1 MRAGEPIL
9 HGVRRG
15 ASAEVDEE
23 RGELR
28 MRRLYREDKP
38 KFYTIVMAFWVA
50 LGTFGI
56 FRGWSTL
63 SLVMCASMAASA
75 FLFIGTS
82 KKDAAWIAEH
92 GDPDEYEK
100 KMKQLEKEAALRAA
114 QEAEAAEVAPEFA
127 EMPERPFVD
136 AEGEIEEAVDADFEV
151 EK

>member
-1 MRAGEPIL
+1 
-9 HGVRRG
+9 
-15 ASAEVDEE
+15 
-23 RGELR
+23 

-56 FRGWSTL
+56 FRGWSIL

-82 KKDAAWIAEH
+82 KKDAEWIAEH

-114 QEAEAAEVAPEFA
+114 GRGCAGVCG
-127 EMPERPFVD
+127 D
-136 AEGEIEEAVDADFEV
+136 AGTSFCGRRGRD
-151 EK
+151 

>member
-1 MRAGEPIL
+1 MRK
-9 HGVRRG
+9 
-15 ASAEVDEE
+15 
-23 RGELR
+23 
-28 MRRLYREDKP
+28 LYREDKP

-82 KKDAAWIAEH
+82 KKDAEWIAEH

-114 QEAEAAEVAPEFA
+114 QEAAATAEAPDFS
-127 EMPERPFVD
+127 EMPEHPFVD

>member
-1 MRAGEPIL
+1 
-9 HGVRRG
+9 
-15 ASAEVDEE
+15 
-23 RGELR
+23 

-38 KFYTIVMAFWVA
+38 KFYTIVMAFWVV

-82 KKDAAWIAEH
+82 KKDAEWIAEH

-114 QEAEAAEVAPEFA
+114 QEAEAAATAESPEFS

-136 AEGEIEEAVDADFEV
+136 AEGEIEKAVDADFEV

>member
-1 MRAGEPIL
+1 MRK
-9 HGVRRG
+9 
-15 ASAEVDEE
+15 
-23 RGELR
+23 
-28 MRRLYREDKP
+28 LYREDKP

-82 KKDAAWIAEH
+82 KKDAEWIAEH

-114 QEAEAAEVAPEFA
+114 REAEAQAAPDVMDTAEPEFS

>member
-1 MRAGEPIL
+1 
-9 HGVRRG
+9 
-15 ASAEVDEE
+15 
-23 RGELR
+23 

-82 KKDAAWIAEH
+82 KKDAEWIAEH

-114 QEAEAAEVAPEFA
+114 QEAEAEAAEVEAPEFS

-136 AEGEIEEAVDADFEV
+136 AEGEIEEAVDADFDV

>member
-1 MRAGEPIL
+1 MRK
-9 HGVRRG
+9 
-15 ASAEVDEE
+15 
-23 RGELR
+23 
-28 MRRLYREDKP
+28 LYREDKP

-82 KKDAAWIAEH
+82 KKDAEWIAEH

-114 QEAEAAEVAPEFA
+114 QEAEAEAAEVEAPEFS

-136 AEGEIEEAVDADFEV
+136 AEGEIEEAVDADFDV

>member
-1 MRAGEPIL
+1 
-9 HGVRRG
+9 
-15 ASAEVDEE
+15 
-23 RGELR
+23 

-50 LGTFGI
+50 LGTLGI
-56 FRGWSTL
+56 FLGWSTL

-82 KKDAAWIAEH
+82 KKDAEWIAKY

-100 KMKQLEKEAALRAA
+100 KMQQLEKEAALRAA
-114 QEAEAAEVAPEFA
+114 QEAEAQADVMDTAEPEFS

>member
-1 MRAGEPIL
+1 
-9 HGVRRG
+9 
-15 ASAEVDEE
+15 
-23 RGELR
+23 

-82 KKDAAWIAEH
+82 KKDAEWIAEH

-114 QEAEAAEVAPEFA
+114 QEAEPEAAEVEAPEFS

-136 AEGEIEEAVDADFEV
+136 AEGEIEEAVDADFDV

>member
-1 MRAGEPIL
+1 
-9 HGVRRG
+9 
-15 ASAEVDEE
+15 
-23 RGELR
+23 

-82 KKDAAWIAEH
+82 KKDAEWIAEH

-114 QEAEAAEVAPEFA
+114 QEAEASEAAPEFA
-127 EMPERPFVD
+127 EMPERPLWMPRVRLKKPWM
-136 AEGEIEEAVDADFEV
+136 ADFEV

>member
-1 MRAGEPIL
+1 
-9 HGVRRG
+9 
-15 ASAEVDEE
+15 
-23 RGELR
+23 
-28 MRRLYREDKP
+28 
-38 KFYTIVMAFWVA
+38 
-50 LGTFGI
+50 
-56 FRGWSTL
+56 
-63 SLVMCASMAASA
+63 MCASMAASA

-114 QEAEAAEVAPEFA
+114 QEAEAHADVIDTAEPEFS

>member
-1 MRAGEPIL
+1 
-9 HGVRRG
+9 
-15 ASAEVDEE
+15 
-23 RGELR
+23 

-114 QEAEAAEVAPEFA
+114 QEAEAQADVMDVADTAAPEFS

>member
-1 MRAGEPIL
+1 MRK
-9 HGVRRG
+9 
-15 ASAEVDEE
+15 
-23 RGELR
+23 
-28 MRRLYREDKP
+28 LYREDKP

-50 LGTFGI
+50 LGTLGI
-56 FRGWSTL
+56 FLGWSTL

-82 KKDAAWIAEH
+82 KKDAEWIAKY

-100 KMKQLEKEAALRAA
+100 KMQQLEKEAALRAA
-114 QEAEAAEVAPEFA
+114 QETEAQADVMDTAEPEFS

>member
-1 MRAGEPIL
+1 
-9 HGVRRG
+9 
-15 ASAEVDEE
+15 
-23 RGELR
+23 
-28 MRRLYREDKP
+28 MRRLYKEDKP

-82 KKDAAWIAEH
+82 KKDAEWIAEH

-114 QEAEAAEVAPEFA
+114 QEAEAEAAEVEASEFSEIPEH
-127 EMPERPFVD
+127 PFVD

>member
-1 MRAGEPIL
+1 
-9 HGVRRG
+9 
-15 ASAEVDEE
+15 
-23 RGELR
+23 

-82 KKDAAWIAEH
+82 KKDAEWIAEH
-92 GDPDEYEK
+92 GDPD
-100 KMKQLEKEAALRAA
+100 
-114 QEAEAAEVAPEFA
+114 
-127 EMPERPFVD
+127 
-136 AEGEIEEAVDADFEV
+136 
-151 EK
+151 

>member
-1 MRAGEPIL
+1 M
-9 HGVRRG
+9 
-15 ASAEVDEE
+15 
-23 RGELR
+23 
-28 MRRLYREDKP
+28 
-38 KFYTIVMAFWVA
+38 
-50 LGTFGI
+50 
-56 FRGWSTL
+56 

-114 QEAEAAEVAPEFA
+114 QEAAPEFS

>member
-1 MRAGEPIL
+1 
-9 HGVRRG
+9 
-15 ASAEVDEE
+15 
-23 RGELR
+23 
-28 MRRLYREDKP
+28 
-38 KFYTIVMAFWVA
+38 
-50 LGTFGI
+50 
-56 FRGWSTL
+56 
-63 SLVMCASMAASA
+63 MCASMAASA

-114 QEAEAAEVAPEFA
+114 QEAAPEFS

>member
-1 MRAGEPIL
+1 
-9 HGVRRG
+9 
-15 ASAEVDEE
+15 
-23 RGELR
+23 
-28 MRRLYREDKP
+28 MRRLYKEDKP

-50 LGTFGI
+50 LGTLGI
-56 FRGWSTL
+56 FLGWSTL

-82 KKDAAWIAEH
+82 KKDAEWIAEH

-114 QEAEAAEVAPEFA
+114 QEAEAATAEAVATAEAEAPEFA
-127 EMPERPFVD
+127 EMPEHPFVD